1 MPDFVY
7 FDANWAIIEHDN
19 ILRLSGG
26 LSGVPKRDQLAGML
40 DFIKDDGYYP
50 EFEDKLTH
58 LVFSLAKNHYFAD
71 GNKRSSIAV
80 SAYFLQVNGLGGLVP
95 RFIVDMEHVVLCVA
109 DDIISK
115 EELRGVLV
123 DHLKYGEMSEV
134 NKLLVVDAVLEYERR
149 ERERAAGNQAA

>member
-7 FDANWAIIEHDN
+7 FDVHWAIIEHDN
-19 ILRLSGG
+19 ILVISGG
-26 LSGVPKRDQLAGML
+26 LSGVPKKDQLEGML
-40 DFIKDDGYYP
+40 EFLRDDGYYP

-80 SAYFLQVNGLGGLVP
+80 GAYFLQVNGLGALVP

-115 EELRGVLV
+115 MQLLQIVSEQI
-123 DHLKYGEMSEV
+123 KFGEMSEAS
-134 NKLLVVDAVLEYERR
+134 KLLVVDSLIEYERR
-149 ERERAAGNQAA
+149 EQERESGARAA